1 MAEQNRRSLVSKEVF
16 GPLMVELGHQYPNI
30 MVCDTDLM
38 RCFGTKAFM
47 KEFPKR
53 HINFGIAEQNC
64 MAASAGIALC
74 GKNVFASSF
83 ANFATKRACDQ
94 VSISVCY
101 NRANV
106 KVCGLY
112 AGLTAEKNG
121 GTHIGVEDVAIMRS
135 FPGMAVVEPGDTY
148 ELEAITRFLAAYEGP
163 VYFRQPKMYLHH
175 VYDSVP
181 SFELGKAKK
190 LRDGKDA
197 AIIACGVMTAA
208 AVDAA
213 ELLKKQGIMVSVLN
227 MPSIK
232 PIDRAAILEA
242 AETGL
247 ILTCENHSVIGGLGS
262 AAAEVLAEE
271 KSGAW
276 LLRAGLQDCFGM
288 TATLAYQ
295 LEANGLTA
303 QALADRVM
311 KALKEEKI

>member
-1 MAEQNRRSLVSKEVF
+1 MTEQNKRSLVSKEVF
-16 GPLMVELGHQYPNI
+16 GPLMVELGHAYPNI

-64 MAASAGIALC
+64 MAASAGMALC

-101 NRANV
+101 NHANV

-121 GTHIGVEDVAIMRS
+121 GTHIGVEDIAIMRS
-135 FPGMAVVEPGDTY
+135 FPGMLVVEPGDTY
-148 ELEAITRFLAAYEGP
+148 ELEAITRFLAGYDGP
-163 VYFRQPKMYLHH
+163 VYFRQPKMYLHQ
-175 VYDSVP
+175 VYDGVP
-181 SFELGKAKK
+181 AFEPGKAKQ
-190 LRDGKDA
+190 LREGKDA
-197 AIIACGVMTAA
+197 AIIACGITTAIA
-208 AVDAA
+208 MDAA
-213 ELLKKQGIMVSVLN
+213 ELLKKQGIDVSVVN

-232 PIDRAAILEA
+232 PIDRTAILEA
-242 AETGL
+242 AKTGL

-262 AAAEVLAEE
+262 AVAEVLAEE
-271 KSGAW
+271 NCDTR
-276 LLRAGLQDCFGM
+276 LVRTGLQDCFGM
-288 TATLAYQ
+288 TATLSYQ

-303 QALADRVM
+303 EAIAMRLQTELRN
-311 KALKEEKI
+311 

>member
-1 MAEQNRRSLVSKEVF
+1 MTEQNKRSLVSKEVF
-16 GPLMVELGHQYPNI
+16 GPLMVELGHEYPNI

-47 KEFPKR
+47 KAFPKR

-64 MAASAGIALC
+64 MAASAGMALC

-101 NRANV
+101 NHANV

-121 GTHIGVEDVAIMRS
+121 GTHIGVEDIAIMRS
-135 FPGMAVVEPGDTY
+135 FPGMLVVEPGDTY
-148 ELEAITRFLAAYEGP
+148 ELEAITRFLAGYDGP
-163 VYFRQPKMYLHH
+163 VYFRQPKMYLHQ

-181 SFELGKAKK
+181 AFEPGKAKQ
-190 LRDGKDA
+190 LREGKDV
-197 AIIACGVMTAA
+197 AIIACGITTAIA
-208 AVDAA
+208 MDAA
-213 ELLKKQGIMVSVLN
+213 ELLKKQGIDVSVVN

-232 PIDRAAILEA
+232 PIDRTAILEA
-242 AETGL
+242 AKTGL

-262 AAAEVLAEE
+262 AVAEVLAEE
-271 KSGAW
+271 NCDTR
-276 LLRAGLQDCFGM
+276 LVRTGLQDCFGM
-288 TATLAYQ
+288 TATLSYQ

-303 QALADRVM
+303 EAIVTRLQTELRN
-311 KALKEEKI
+311 

>member
-1 MAEQNRRSLVSKEVF
+1 MAEEKSRSLISKEIF
-16 GPLMVELGHQYPNI
+16 GPLMVELGHKYPNI
-30 MVCDTDLM
+30 VVGDTDLM
-38 RCFGTKAFM
+38 RCFGTKAFS

-64 MAASAGIALC
+64 MAASAGMALC
-74 GKNVFASSF
+74 GKNVFSSSF

-135 FPGMAVVEPGDTY
+135 FPGMMVVEPADTW
-148 ELEAITRFLAAYEGP
+148 ELEAITRYMAEYEGP

-181 SFELGKAKK
+181 EFEPGKARILKE
-190 LRDGKDA
+190 GEDA
-197 AIIACGVMTAA
+197 TLIACGITVALA
-208 AVDAA
+208 IDAA
-213 ELLKKQGIMVSVLN
+213 KLLEEKGIHASVIN

-232 PIDRAAILEA
+232 PIDKDAITSYA
-242 AETGL
+242 SRSKAVITV
-247 ILTCENHSVIGGLGS
+247 ENHSVIGGLGS
-262 AAAEVLAEE
+262 AVAEVITENGIPATLE
-271 KSGAW
+271 
-276 LLRAGLQDCFGM
+276 RIGLQDCFGM

-303 QALADRVM
+303 EAIAAKVEET
-311 KALKEEKI
+311 LKK